1 MSDPLW
7 MAEIKDRVA
16 AFYGVTALDMMSER
30 RSASIVWPRHVAIYL
45 CRRHT
50 RFSMQGIG
58 RAFGDREWSTVRY
71 AIRRVEEQMS
81 LYPTLEREVETL
93 SAEIEVR
100 NSGPRSTRPDL
111 HDAEKAGRRR
121 ELLAALLRCHR
132 RRLGRQ
138 DQALNRRRDALD
150 RLEARVGL

>member
-1 MSDPLW
+1 MNDPLR

-16 AFYGVTALDMMSER
+16 AFYGVTPLDMMSER
-30 RSASIVWPRHVAIYL
+30 REARIVWPRHVAIYL

-58 RAFGDREWSTVRY
+58 RAFGDRDFSTVRY
-71 AIRRVEEQMS
+71 AIRRVEEQMV
-81 LYPTLEREVETL
+81 LHPTLEREVQAL
-93 SAEIEVR
+93 SAGVEAHNNGV
-100 NSGPRSTRPDL
+100 RSTRPDL

-132 RRLGRQ
+132 RRMGRQGEALKRRQEALGRLETM
-138 DQALNRRRDALD
+138 A
-150 RLEARVGL
+150 RL